1 MTVDFSMSLD
11 LVKKTTKK
19 MSLLI
24 KFLTVCKTK
33 FMMTLTVLKNETQE
47 KIFLKLFYLS
57 ILGWLAH
64 NLFHK
69 FRKKQASFHFQKL
82 MTFKILH

>member
-11 LVKKTTKK
+11 LVKKK

-24 KFLTVCKTK
+24 NLLTVCKAK

-47 KIFLKLFYLS
+47 KNIFEI
-57 ILGWLAH
+57 ILLIYI
-64 NLFHK
+64 
-69 FRKKQASFHFQKL
+69 RMASP
-82 MTFKILH
+82 

>member
-57 ILGWLAH
+57 ILG
-64 NLFHK
+64 
-69 FRKKQASFHFQKL
+69 
-82 MTFKILH
+82 

>member
-1 MTVDFSMSLD
+1 
-11 LVKKTTKK
+11 

-33 FMMTLTVLKNETQE
+33 FMMTLTMLKNETQE

>member
-11 LVKKTTKK
+11 LVKKKTTKK

-57 ILGWLAH
+57 ILG
-64 NLFHK
+64 
-69 FRKKQASFHFQKL
+69 
-82 MTFKILH
+82 